1 MTENKKN
8 TPTVSVL
15 IPVYNVE
22 KYIRQC
28 LDSIIAQSYQDF
40 EVVMIDD
47 ASPDNCPAICDE
59 YAGRY
64 DNFHAI
70 HLERNGG
77 LLHARDVAISNAEG
91 EYILWVDPD
100 DYIGPDRIKNLI
112 ITALEHNADAVNCD
126 MTFVYE
132 QTGKTRVERSIIAE
146 GVYTGAELEELKT
159 RMMSIDR
166 KSMCRTIANS
176 MVTKLW
182 RRTLLEN
189 AIGRFRSSIRMGED
203 SIRTYYAM
211 MQAKVFCVTHD
222 ASYYYRQFPAQMSR
236 ERYHSAYFENSK
248 CIYMTLREAFPD
260 AAYKHEIDENL
271 SLIAVSAVL
280 NEANNPNR
288 KERRKVLENIIHD
301 KDIMAANTD
310 ISVGNLNVF
319 YRIIAKLIR
328 KGRIDILLFII
339 KAYSLTSL
347 GS

>member
-1 MTENKKN
+1 MTEKKKHA
-8 TPTVSVL
+8 PTVSVL

-40 EVVMIDD
+40 EVVMVDD
-47 ASPDNCPAICDE
+47 ASPDGCPGICDE
-59 YAGRY
+59 YSERY
-64 DNFHAI
+64 DNFHTV

-91 EYILWVDPD
+91 DYILWIDPD
-100 DYIGPDRIKNLI
+100 DYIGPDRIRNLI
-112 ITALEHNADAVNCD
+112 IPALEHNADAVNCD

-132 QTGKTRVERSIIAE
+132 QTGKTRVERSIVEE
-146 GVYTGAELEELKT
+146 GVYSGSELEELKT

-166 KSMCRTIANS
+166 KSMCRVIANS

-211 MQAKVFCVTHD
+211 MQAKVFVVTHD

-260 AAYKHEIDENL
+260 AAYKREIDENL

-288 KERRKVLENIIHD
+288 EAKMKVLENILHD

-310 ISVGNLNVF
+310 ISVRNLNVF
-319 YRIIAKLIR
+319 FRIVAKLIR
-328 KGRIDILLFII
+328 NGRLGVLLFII
-339 KAYSLTSL
+339 KVYSLASR
-347 GS
+347 GN